1 MTERLVFDHVGVPTD
16 IVQPNENWIEVSRVW
31 VTNPRHHI
39 ESIEFLRFEPDSQ
52 VPEPVRKNPHVAFRV
67 ARLEPHLE
75 GQQIIIP
82 PFDVAGFVRAAFI
95 LKHGTIFE
103 YMMYYDENRWF
114 GETGA

>member
-1 MTERLVFDHVGVPTD
+1 MADPLVFDHVGIPTD

-31 VTNPRHHI
+31 VTNPRRHT
-39 ESIEFLRFEPDSQ
+39 ESIEFLRFEPDSPT
-52 VPEPVRKNPHVAFRV
+52 PEIIKKNPHVAFRV
-67 ARLEPHLE
+67 DRLEPHLE

-103 YMMYYDENRWF
+103 YMQYHDVGRWF
-114 GETGA
+114 DERD